1 MCGDQNAAHTNVCIE
16 DAVRSST
23 LAKLQDVMR
32 ILGCDDEE
40 RLAEWPALK
49 KIPLEIFD
57 QAATYA
63 IQLLAKLITSVSG
76 SPPTPP
82 EERRTLLRMVGEL
95 VVADEDGLT
104 VGESN
109 LIAGNLTS
117 LTIKGEASDVTASLG
132 KFAFTSRRA
141 DFELLK
147 AGASLEP
154 PLTRKLVENQIEYF
168 GKVGMSLLGA
178 MIMSAPSA
186 GTAASASSSAQS
198 PTNSVVAENP
208 ESRRSLHSNNQ
219 SSEVSATRSNVA
231 GSAES
236 EYDPESR
243 DHNGAE
249 SSTGADGVG
258 VSLHFVDMIVN
269 NGTQDLFQ
277 VISCMEALIIHLH
290 EAFPEATGL
299 VPVSDNAS
307 VFASGEW
314 IPWVIKLTRKY
325 PHLRVS
331 RYMNTEAQTGRDMLD
346 AHFSF
351 LNRKVSA
358 FVTKDN
364 AVQTPVELF
373 SALTDDGGVANTTTL
388 LVIVDLEKAEHFNNA
403 KQSFSSKI
411 RSGVRRIHDTI
422 YDDACATVCSDSTP
436 MCRVYTNS
444 GVPNGVMTGV
454 LDKRENK
461 SRFPPYV
468 CPQTFAEQIVGSV
481 GEKTLSSEPHA
492 VGPTVTPDDKLTGV
506 EVLKKIT
513 SLKEVRL
520 RKSLSEALATE
531 RTTDIASSAD
541 CSPGQNAE
549 VGRCVYCSKRYASAV
564 ALEQHQLTCTKYVFR
579 DKAELIVAAL
589 QEFFTSSK
597 QTFAETRSRSVSDG
611 VDAMDVS
618 PRRSRKNWTE
628 KDTVNEFASLPHHLR
643 EAIQAYFTEERKR
656 ERKVRPQDIVA
667 FLTESVV
674 RRTDWEARFLLT
686 EQRLKT
692 ELSRLSR

>member
-154 PLTRKLVENQIEYF
+154 PLTYVRLKKFNVVNALEFIQSNCDLSWRNGHVVSRSIGRKLVENQIEYF

-492 VGPTVTPDDKLTGV
+492 VGPTVTPGT
-506 EVLKKIT
+506 I
-513 SLKEVRL
+513 
-520 RKSLSEALATE
+520 
-531 RTTDIASSAD
+531 
-541 CSPGQNAE
+541 C
-549 VGRCVYCSKRYASAV
+549 
-564 ALEQHQLTCTKYVFR
+564 
-579 DKAELIVAAL
+579 
-589 QEFFTSSK
+589 
-597 QTFAETRSRSVSDG
+597 
-611 VDAMDVS
+611 
-618 PRRSRKNWTE
+618 
-628 KDTVNEFASLPHHLR
+628 
-643 EAIQAYFTEERKR
+643 
-656 ERKVRPQDIVA
+656 
-667 FLTESVV
+667 SVV
-674 RRTDWEARFLLT
+674 IM
-686 EQRLKT
+686 
-692 ELSRLSR
+692 S